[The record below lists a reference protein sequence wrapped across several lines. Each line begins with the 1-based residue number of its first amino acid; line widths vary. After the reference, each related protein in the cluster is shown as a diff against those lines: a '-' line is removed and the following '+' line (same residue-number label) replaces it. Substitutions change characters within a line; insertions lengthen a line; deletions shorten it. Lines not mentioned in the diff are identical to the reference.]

1 MAEISYGLVV
11 VALLTPA
18 FTVSPFEVTAGPDRA
33 ESFHAG
39 SQGGLP
45 GGIGHARFRLV
56 VRRVDGDGGCRITRR
71 SGRAIGVIAGAAE
84 ADKSGR

>member
-1 MAEISYGLVV
+1 MAEISYGLA
-11 VALLTPA
+11 VALSTPA
-18 FTVSPFEVTAGPDRA
+18 FTVSPFEVTLALIEP
-33 ESFHAG
+33 SLFHAG

-84 ADKSGR
+84 TDKSGR